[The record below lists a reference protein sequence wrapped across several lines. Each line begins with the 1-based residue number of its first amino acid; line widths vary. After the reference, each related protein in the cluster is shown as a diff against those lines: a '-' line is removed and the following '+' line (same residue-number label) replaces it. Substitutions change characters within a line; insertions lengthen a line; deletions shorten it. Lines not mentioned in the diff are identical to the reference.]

1 MDALYVYAST
11 YMIMEK
17 DDCDLAIVRTTKNG
31 MDAQAT
37 LENIRTAKVDFRAS

>member
-1 MDALYVYAST
+1 MDALYGYPST
-11 YMIMEK
+11 YIVLEK

-37 LENIRTAKVDFRAS
+37 PENIRTAKVFRKG